1 MDMYAVYITGAL
13 STYPLAVLILS
24 MGFALTASSFWQT
37 PSVGPSQKYPKGLRP
52 TIRPS
57 SPRLARRPASP
68 PHNSTCVQPPV
79 RGLRVVP
86 TVLVADLDLPPH
98 RESRHGVPTERGRS
112 EGTTESPDTANLEK
126 TSQFSRWMGI
136 KTTV

>member
-1 MDMYAVYITGAL
+1 MSDHPKNTPKVCAL
-13 STYPLAVLILS
+13 PYGRARLGWLGVL
-24 MGFALTASSFWQT
+24 
-37 PSVGPSQKYPKGLRP
+37 
-52 TIRPS
+52 
-57 SPRLARRPASP
+57 PRP

-79 RGLRVVP
+79 RGLSVVP
-86 TVLVADLDLPPH
+86 TVSVADLDLPPH
-98 RESRHGVPTERGRS
+98 RESRHSVPTERGRS